1 MPFSIPALSKLTP
14 EDRIAFGNDGFIVIE
29 NALNQ
34 DQVARLRASF
44 PRLFKG
50 DFDTGVYPDEWHW
63 REGVSLPDVTRHIG
77 NAWKSDLAIANLALS
92 PDIGRAAAFLTGW
105 TGVKLGQDTIWWKPA
120 GTKAGIFH
128 QDSSYMA
135 FLNPSSTVTCWFTL
149 DETYSGGGTLEYVK
163 GSHKWPITRIPD
175 DFLAP
180 ENYRAPMQHAASA
193 VGVAEPEIVPI
204 EVPAGS
210 CVFHAGEIWHGS
222 EANKSSESMRRSV
235 GVHMIPE
242 NALFTDAPG
251 GYIYRRYQ
259 RVGSHEL
266 EESFFPI
273 LYSSSAEAP
282 GWINQYC
289 ETGQR

>member
-1 MPFSIPALSKLTP
+1 MPFSISLLTQLTP
-14 EDRIAFGNDGFIVIE
+14 EDRQKFKEDGFIVIE
-29 NALNQ
+29 NALDQ
-34 DQVARLRASF
+34 DQIARLRASF

-92 PDIGRAAAFLTGW
+92 SDIGRAAAFLTGW
-105 TGVKLGQDTIWWKPA
+105 PGVKLGQDTIWWKPA
-120 GTKAGIFH
+120 GTKAGTFH
-128 QDSSYMA
+128 QDSSYMD

-149 DETYSGGGTLEYVK
+149 DNTYSGGGTLEYVK
-163 GSHKWPITRIPD
+163 GSHKWPLTKIPP

-180 ENYRAPMQHAASA
+180 ENYREPMLQAASS
-193 VGVAEPEIVPI
+193 VGVADPEIIPI

-210 CVFHAGEIWHGS
+210 CVIHAGEIWHGS
-222 EANKSSESMRRSV
+222 EANTSGETMRRSV

-242 NALFTDAPG
+242 NALFTDARG

-259 RVGSHEL
+259 RVGSREL
-266 EESFFPI
+266 EDSFFPT
-273 LYSSSAEAP
+273 LYSSSAESSE
-282 GWINQYC
+282 WIGRYC
-289 ETGQR
+289 ETGKR